1 MDFLLIFKNQ
11 VLGKMPKAVKNRA
24 SKQSYLSQG
33 QPLHDEFVT
42 PFSKQF
48 VIMFTNCKCVSAS
61 KPHPFK
67 KYQYLLFQQTLD
79 NFPALAIAHN

>member
-24 SKQSYLSQG
+24 SKQSYLNQG

-42 PFSKQF
+42 PFSSD
-48 VIMFTNCKCVSAS
+48 SAT
-61 KPHPFK
+61 K
-67 KYQYLLFQQTLD
+67 KRR
-79 NFPALAIAHN
+79 